1 LRPRNSSSPFH
12 RLICAADD
20 ALIPYLAIR
29 AFSGIRDSEINRIE
43 WRHIRFE
50 DRQIEVP
57 ASAVKPTRGRK
68 RRVLRRLV
76 PTQPNLEQWLA
87 PYSQS
92 EGKIC
97 VYFNSERAARKF
109 AHHIKVKWVH
119 NGLRHGYGSCRV
131 AQTKNYPLVAYE
143 MGNSVEVIKACYDQ
157 VVTETEANA

>member
-1 LRPRNSSSPFH
+1 M
-12 RLICAADD
+12 
-20 ALIPYLAIR
+20 
-29 AFSGIRDSEINRIE
+29 E

-143 MGNSVEVIKACYDQ
+143 MGKSVEVIKACYDQ